1 MRYLLELSYNGAPFH
16 GWQRQPNAISV
27 QQVVEESL
35 STIMKEKITVV
46 GAGRTDSGVHAKY
59 FCAHFDYS
67 KKIIWRYYRERG
79 AHSGVQHRDI

>member
-46 GAGRTDSGVHAKY
+46 GAGRTDSGVHAK
-59 FCAHFDYS
+59 
-67 KKIIWRYYRERG
+67 
-79 AHSGVQHRDI
+79 